1 MRRRFPVVLALVAIA
16 AACSG
21 DDGAERGEGGEI
33 TEAGPV
39 SVFELRIGD
48 CLSLEDGLSGD
59 LKDLSAVPCSEPH
72 TQEVF
77 ALPEMEAEG
86 DVYPGEDEIK
96 SFADAACL
104 EAFPEYTGQDYL
116 DAEGLYFS
124 YLHPSLDS
132 WNEGDD
138 RQIVCVIGGTGG
150 ESLTGTVR
158 DSGSGSDEAE
168 DADEDETTTTSTTA
182 PEDEG

>member
-1 MRRRFPVVLALVAIA
+1 MRRLLPALVAVALVA

-21 DDGAERGEGGEI
+21 DDGADRGDDGEI

-39 SVFELRIGD
+39 SVFELRVGD
-48 CLSLEDGLSGD
+48 CLLLEDDLTGD
-59 LKDLSAVPCSEPH
+59 LKDLNAVPCSEPH

-77 ALPEMEAEG
+77 ALPEMDAEG
-86 DVYPGEDEIK
+86 DVYPGQEEIK
-96 SFADAACL
+96 AFADAACL
-104 EAFPEYTGQDYL
+104 EAFPAYTGQDYL

-150 ESLTGTVR
+150 EEMTGSVR
-158 DSGSGSDEAE
+158 DDGDSDDSGAD
-168 DADEDETTTTSTTA
+168 DEDEDDETMTTT
-182 PEDEG
+182 EG